1 MIPFRRNNL
10 QTVFIYLSMLEEIGM
25 AHNKKMKL
33 QKRSRQSARIHR
45 GFEMPVGMGSED
57 SILGFRTSKELK
69 EKYFYFHGRVARRP
83 FLMRTILLMIAQFMF
98 TFILYLK
105 LAEAITIGRS
115 DFAALFGLLLV
126 VLTIPTVWSELSL
139 GWRRCHDI
147 NKSGAL
153 FIIPY
158 LCYLGSFLGPI
169 LGLDSP
175 VAMAVQSIM
184 AVTYLGLFYVRGT
197 EGDNASGPARSR

>member
-1 MIPFRRNNL
+1 
-10 QTVFIYLSMLEEIGM
+10 
-25 AHNKKMKL
+25 
-33 QKRSRQSARIHR
+33 
-45 GFEMPVGMGSED
+45 
-57 SILGFRTSKELK
+57 
-69 EKYFYFHGRVARRP
+69 
-83 FLMRTILLMIAQFMF
+83 MIAQFMF
-98 TFILYLK
+98 TFILYRK
-105 LAEAITIGRS
+105 LAEAITIVRS

-169 LGLDSP
+169 LGLDST

-197 EGDNASGPARSR
+197 EGDNAYGPARSR

>member
-69 EKYFYFHGRVARRP
+69 EKYFYFHGRVAR
-83 FLMRTILLMIAQFMF
+83 
-98 TFILYLK
+98 
-105 LAEAITIGRS
+105 
-115 DFAALFGLLLV
+115 
-126 VLTIPTVWSELSL
+126 
-139 GWRRCHDI
+139 
-147 NKSGAL
+147 N
-153 FIIPY
+153 
-158 LCYLGSFLGPI
+158 
-169 LGLDSP
+169 
-175 VAMAVQSIM
+175 
-184 AVTYLGLFYVRGT
+184 
-197 EGDNASGPARSR
+197 